1 MWYYNAEIIK
11 TPRAINIGGFKYS
24 PDVFNDADKLTE
36 LGIRKFSI
44 TNTPNSRYFSVGTL
58 TVDTSKSDV
67 TGTYGPVAKDSDKIK
82 EKMLEQI
89 KSQLTKRLE
98 NTDWYYL
105 RKLRTGA
112 DVPSD
117 IQNYSDALYAE
128 YDSKKT
134 EISAMTKLSQIME
147 YENRPHTEV
156 RKVKNTDENGKT
168 TYGPK
173 TYTNDVEINMC
184 NHWTSSPDDEVDPA
198 FVSLTAD

>member
-24 PDVFNDADKLTE
+24 PDVFNDADKLAE

-44 TNTPNSRYFSVGTL
+44 TNTPNKRYFSVGTL

-67 TGTYGPVAKDSDKIK
+67 TGTYEPVAKDSDKIK
-82 EKMLEQI
+82 EKMLVEI
-89 KSQLTKRLE
+89 KTQLTKRLE
-98 NTDWYYL
+98 DTDWYYL
-105 RKLRTGA
+105 RKLRNGT
-112 DVPSD
+112 DVPSK
-117 IQNYSDALYAE
+117 IQDYSDALYAE

-134 EISAMTKLSQIME
+134 EIGAMTKLSQIME

-156 RKVKNTDENGKT
+156 RKVKNTDEDNKI

-173 TYTNDVEINMC
+173 TYTNDVKINMC
-184 NHWTSSPDDEVDPA
+184 HYWPTNPDGEVDPA

>member
-1 MWYYNAEIIK
+1 MLTTVGATLASTPVGREI
-11 TPRAINIGGFKYS
+11 
-24 PDVFNDADKLTE
+24 DDL
-36 LGIRKFSI
+36 
-44 TNTPNSRYFSVGTL
+44 
-58 TVDTSKSDV
+58 KS
-67 TGTYGPVAKDSDKIK
+67 
-82 EKMLEQI
+82 KMLSTV
-89 KSQLTKRLE
+89 KSQLNERMLK
-98 NTDWYYL
+98 TDWYYL
-105 RKLRTGA
+105 RKLRNGT
-112 DVPSD
+112 DVPSK
-117 IQNYSDALYAE
+117 IQDYSDALYAE

-134 EISAMTKLSQIME
+134 EIGAMTKLSQIME